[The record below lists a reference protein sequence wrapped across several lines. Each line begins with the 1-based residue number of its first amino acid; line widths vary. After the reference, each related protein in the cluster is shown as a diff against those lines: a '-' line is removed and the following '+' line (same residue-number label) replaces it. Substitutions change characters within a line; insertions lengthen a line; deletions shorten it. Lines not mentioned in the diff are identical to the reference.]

1 MADPQ
6 IIDATD
12 KRSGAEADEAFDELY
27 GLTDEVSE
35 AIDAAIEAGD
45 EAEIRNLLEPLHAA
59 DIADLMERLT
69 SGDRETVVDALGHE
83 MDPEI
88 LSYMD
93 YSVRED
99 IVDYL
104 DTEQLVNL
112 VNDLETDDAVDLIED
127 LDEEE
132 QQELLE
138 ALPADDRLIYEQSL
152 SYPEDS
158 AGRLMR
164 HEVVTVPEVWTVG
177 ETIDYMRSD
186 ESELPDDFYNVT
198 VIDPSRKPV
207 GSLPLS
213 KLLSTR
219 RPVSVG
225 EVMEPEPKQIPVAMD
240 QEDVAFFFRQYGLV
254 EAPVVDEAGRL
265 VGVITVDDIVEV
277 LDEEHEE
284 DILKLGGVREDDFYS
299 DFVETTRL
307 RFSWLFV
314 NLMTAIL
321 ASLVIALFEATIEK
335 VVALAVLMPIVASMG
350 GNAGTQT
357 LTVAVRALAVNEL
370 TPSNAMRIVLKE
382 VLVGSANGIVFA
394 LIMGGLAWLWFSD
407 PAIGGVI
414 AAAMVINLL
423 IAGFAGTMIPLVLD
437 RLDIDPAIGS
447 TVVLTTVTDVVGFFA
462 FLGLAA
468 LVLL

>member
-1 MADPQ
+1 MAESQTIEP
-6 IIDATD
+6 AE
-12 KRSGAEADEAFDELY
+12 KLSSAEADEAFDELY
-27 GLTDEVSE
+27 GLTEDVVE
-35 AIDAAIEAGD
+35 AIDEAIEAAD
-45 EAEIRNLLEPLHAA
+45 QPLICELLEPLHAA

-93 YSVRED
+93 YAVRED

-104 DTEQLVNL
+104 DTEQLVKV
-112 VNDLETDDAVDLIED
+112 VNDLETDDVIDLLED
-127 LDEEE
+127 MDEED

-138 ALPADDRLIYEQSL
+138 AVPADDRLIYEQSL

-164 HEVVTVPEVWTVG
+164 HEVVTVPEIWTIG
-177 ETIDYMRSD
+177 ETIDFMRSD
-186 ESELPDDFYNVT
+186 DSELPSDFYNVT
-198 VIDPSRKPV
+198 VIDPGRKPV

-213 KLLSTR
+213 KLLATR
-219 RPVSVG
+219 RPVLVN

-254 EAPVVDEAGRL
+254 EAPVVDDSGRL
-265 VGVITVDDIVEV
+265 IGVITVDDIVDV

-299 DFVETTRL
+299 DFFQTARL
-307 RFSWLFV
+307 RFSWLFL
-314 NLMTAIL
+314 NLLTAIM

-370 TPSNAMRIVLKE
+370 TPGNAMRIVMKE
-382 VLVGSANGIVFA
+382 VLVGSANGLIFA
-394 LIMGGLAWLWFSD
+394 VIMGVLAWLWFSD
-407 PAIGGVI
+407 PTIGGVI
-414 AAAMVINLL
+414 AAAMVVNLF
-423 IAGFAGTMIPLVLD
+423 IAGLAGTMVPLILD
-437 RLDIDPAIGS
+437 RMNIDPAIGS
-447 TVVLTTVTDVVGFFA
+447 TVVLTTITDVVGFFA